1 MINAIFVPKTTP
13 DLWDSESN
21 GTGVISLDDRLIQA
35 FVGATAHA
43 ETEKMAVLQKIEQ
56 PGGVTDPAEL
66 YALQVRT
73 ANYNLEVS
81 LISTLTRKC
90 TGAVETLLRS

>member
-1 MINAIFVPKTTP
+1 MINAIAAP
-13 DLWDSESN
+13 DTVSGLWEAEGN
-21 GTGVISLDDRLIQA
+21 GTSVISLDDRLIQA
-35 FVGATAHA
+35 FAGAAAHA
-43 ETEKMAVLQKIEQ
+43 ETEKMSVLQKIEQ
-56 PGGVTDPAEL
+56 SGGVTDPAEL

-73 ANYNLEVS
+73 ANYNLELS

>member
-13 DLWDSESN
+13 DLWDSERN

-35 FVGATAHA
+35 FAGATAHA

-56 PGGVTDPAEL
+56 PRRSNRSCRIVCSAGPD
-66 YALQVRT
+66 
-73 ANYNLEVS
+73 
-81 LISTLTRKC
+81 RK
-90 TGAVETLLRS
+90 L

>member
-1 MINAIFVPKTTP
+1 MINAISAP
-13 DLWDSESN
+13 DAECGLWDTEGA

-35 FVGATAHA
+35 FAGAASHA
-43 ETEKMAVLQKIEQ
+43 ETEKMAVLQKMEQ
-56 PGGVTDPAEL
+56 PGGVTDPAGL

-73 ANYNLEVS
+73 ANYNLDVS
-81 LISTLTRKC
+81 LISTLARKC

>member
-13 DLWDSESN
+13 DLWDSARSE
-21 GTGVISLDDRLIQA
+21 TGVISLDDRLIQA
-35 FVGATAHA
+35 FAGATAYT

-66 YALQVRT
+66 YALQIQS
-73 ANYNLEVS
+73 ANYNLQVS

-90 TGAVETLLRS
+90 TGVVETLLRS

>member
-1 MINAIFVPKTTP
+1 MINAIAAP
-13 DLWDSESN
+13 DTVSGLWEAEGN
-21 GTGVISLDDRLIQA
+21 GINVVSLDDRLIHA
-35 FVGATAHA
+35 FAGAAAYA
-43 ETEKMAVLQKIEQ
+43 ETEKMSVLQKIEQ
-56 PGGVTDPAEL
+56 SGRVTDPAEL

-73 ANYNLEVS
+73 ANYNLELS

>member
-1 MINAIFVPKTTP
+1 MISNISATDAVSG
-13 DLWDSESN
+13 LWDPKEA
-21 GTGVISLDDRLIQA
+21 GVLSLDDRLIQVFSEVA
-35 FVGATAHA
+35 VYA
-43 ETEKMAVLQKIEQ
+43 ETEKNSVLQKTEQ
-56 PGGVTDPAEL
+56 SGVVTDPAEL

-73 ANYNLEVS
+73 ANYNLELS

>member
-1 MINAIFVPKTTP
+1 MINAILVPKTTP

-35 FVGATAHA
+35 FAGATAHA

-56 PGGVTDPAEL
+56 LAGNRSCRVVCSAGPD
-66 YALQVRT
+66 
-73 ANYNLEVS
+73 
-81 LISTLTRKC
+81 RK
-90 TGAVETLLRS
+90 L